1 MKNKKINIFGGNG
14 FIGSR
19 YCQLTSNIIKNDR
32 NDYQIKSDNVVYFIS
47 TISNYNVL
55 TYPFLDIET
64 NLTILINVLE
74 SCNKN
79 SNLVFNFISS
89 YFVYA
94 ANDSPVLEN
103 DHCDPKG
110 FYSIT
115 KRTAEQL
122 LESYCRTF
130 NLKYRIIRL
139 SNVLGKQKLTDKKPN
154 SIQELLSKIR
164 NNKDIDLYDCGSHL
178 KDFIHVDDV
187 VGAIN
192 SILDKG
198 NTNAIYNVGLGKSY
212 SILELLQNY
221 RDNIGSNSNFGCRE
235 PSEFHK
241 NVQQIKNFKMNI
253 NKLKNLGFAHKYD
266 SLDKIVEQLCKQSY

>member
-55 TYPFLDIET
+55 TDPFLDIET
-64 NLTILINVLE
+64 NLTILMKVLE

>member
-1 MKNKKINIFGGNG
+1 MNSINIFGGNG

-55 TYPFLDIET
+55 TDPFLDIET
-64 NLTILINVLE
+64 NLTLLIKVLE

-79 SNLVFNFISS
+79 SNLIFNFISS

-94 ANDSPVLEN
+94 ANDNPVSEN

-122 LESYCRTF
+122 LESYCKTF

-154 SIQELLSKIR
+154 SIQELFNQIR
-164 NNKDIDLYDCGSHL
+164 NNEDIDLYDCGSHL
-178 KDFIHVDDV
+178 RDFIHVDDV

-198 NTNAIYNVGLGKSY
+198 YTNTIYNVGLGKSY
-212 SILELLQNY
+212 SVLELLQNY
-221 RDNIGSNSNFGCRE
+221 RDKIGSNSNFGCIK

-241 NVQQIKNFKMNI
+241 NVQQIKHFKMNI
-253 NKLKNLGFAHKYD
+253 DKLKNLVFNHKYD
-266 SLDKIVEQLCKQSY
+266 SLDKIVDQL

>member
-55 TYPFLDIET
+55 TDPFLDIET
-64 NLTILINVLE
+64 NLTILMKVLE

-212 SILELLQNY
+212 SVLELLQNY
-221 RDNIGSNSNFGCRE
+221 RDKIGSNSNFGCRE

-241 NVQQIKNFKMNI
+241 NIQQIKNFKMNI
-253 NKLKNLGFAHKYD
+253 NKLKNLGFNHKYD
-266 SLDKIVEQLCKQSY
+266 SLDKMVEQLCKQSY